1 MIRVD
6 RRKRSTKE
14 RWISDWA
21 PDRLVDPQDLQNQ
34 WRECSHFGLGRPT
47 EGRTQESQRAS
58 FRHEV
63 DEVISSMSK
72 KPENSIL
79 ENLSRMQLQRCEDLK
94 FVVQ

>member
-34 WRECSHFGLGRPT
+34 WRERSHFGLGRPT
-47 EGRTQESQRAS
+47 EGRTQE
-58 FRHEV
+58 
-63 DEVISSMSK
+63 
-72 KPENSIL
+72 
-79 ENLSRMQLQRCEDLK
+79 
-94 FVVQ
+94 